1 MAQSQNGVIHILCI
15 DIYIYIYLSIC
26 LLAGKPPWLRNFLAV
41 EMPKFIDQ
49 IDILLTL
56 WAWQRCWKA
65 HHLHS
70 KWWQTTTNLWQN
82 QKRNTEQLGIT
93 CQKKQIWFEHN
104 ERIKNLTIRTFL
116 KRIWQES
123 GMRQVFNTLF
133 LLSRKLWITWQAQR
147 NSTIS
152 AGPEQSNQRSVLDFC
167 RPRSHRLDVHRSWH

>member
-1 MAQSQNGVIHILCI
+1 MLC
-15 DIYIYIYLSIC
+15 IYIYISIC
-26 LLAGKPPWLRNFLAV
+26 LLAGKPPWLRNSLAV

-56 WAWQRCWKA
+56 WAWQKCWKA
-65 HHLHS
+65 HHLRS
-70 KWWQTTTNLWQN
+70 KWWQPTTNLWQK
-82 QKRNTEQLGIT
+82 QKLNMEQHGIT

-133 LLSRKLWITWQAQR
+133 LLSRKLWITWQAQC